1 MKTIQEEIQQLEVEN
16 NKELFQLIKYYQ
28 EVVLRARIDYL
39 DKISEALNNFN
50 ALKTKALEQMAN
62 ATTVDEIAQIQ
73 EFIEEVEY
81 NQEQV
86 KIWLQHTKENK

>member
-1 MKTIQEEIQQLEVEN
+1 MKTIKEEIQQLEVEN

-28 EVVLRARIDYL
+28 EVVLRAKIEYL
-39 DKISEALNNFN
+39 DKIGEALNNFN
-50 ALKTKALEQMAN
+50 DLKSKALEQMAN

-73 EFIEEVEY
+73 EFIEEVEN

-86 KIWLQHTKENK
+86 KIWLESTKENK

>member
-1 MKTIQEEIQQLEVEN
+1 MKTIKEEIQQLEVEN

-28 EVVLRARIDYL
+28 EVVLRAKIDYL
-39 DKISEALNNFN
+39 DKIVEALNNFN
-50 ALKTKALEQMAN
+50 ELKSKALEQMAN

-73 EFIEEVEY
+73 EFIEEVEH

-86 KIWLQHTKENK
+86 KIWLEHTKENK

>member
-73 EFIEEVEY
+73 EFIEEVEH

-86 KIWLQHTKENK
+86 KIWLEHAKENK

>member
-39 DKISEALNNFN
+39 DKIVEALNNFN
-50 ALKTKALEQMAN
+50 ELKSKALEQMAN

-73 EFIEEVEY
+73 EFIEEVEH

-86 KIWLQHTKENK
+86 KIWLAHTKENK

>member
-1 MKTIQEEIQQLEVEN
+1 MKTIKEEIQQLEVEN

-28 EVVLRARIDYL
+28 EVVLRAKIDYL
-39 DKISEALNNFN
+39 DKIVEALNNFN
-50 ALKTKALEQMAN
+50 EIKSKALEQMAN

-73 EFIEEVEY
+73 EFIEEVEH

-86 KIWLQHTKENK
+86 KIWLESTKENK